1 VWVDLWLGAGAC
13 ARQSRLHDASGV
25 RAGWHG
31 WATATL
37 SDGDNSI
44 EVTASYLTDALG
56 DLSRAVIALLRGAS
70 NARVVWAEEPGE
82 YHWVF
87 DRLDDRVA
95 LRVLWF
101 LNRASTVSDER
112 GTTVF
117 NIECRLNDLA
127 GQLESQLRGLLESLG
142 SQGYEEAWVRHLFPL
157 AEYEQLRGLI

>member
-112 GTTVF
+112 GTTVQH
-117 NIECRLNDLA
+117 RVPA
-127 GQLESQLRGLLESLG
+127 QRSSRPTGKPTARAVGESRIPGLRGSVG
-142 SQGYEEAWVRHLFPL
+142 
-157 AEYEQLRGLI
+157 